1 MKHQISTIRPLKG
14 LGLVVIAIICSC
26 SCSIKSDKKYVIVDS
41 FSQVVHET
49 NDKEEAFE
57 KADKMTLFGRVFPSK
72 PQYFVLEVKN

>member
-1 MKHQISTIRPLKG
+1 MG
-14 LGLVVIAIICSC
+14 ALGQLMMSKILVLALSLCLCSC
-26 SCSIKSDKKYVIVDS
+26 SVKSDKKYVIVDS

-49 NDKEEAFE
+49 NDKKEAFE